1 MMDSLNARFPVKGRR
16 IVVAGSGPAA
26 DARAGLL
33 EGAGAEV
40 VRLDDGRAFEPGSYS
55 GALLA
60 FVASK
65 DDVFAQTAAEAA
77 RKAGLPV
84 CAEGRPALSDFHLK
98 DAPHLPTPQSIGDFF
113 KGKGAT
119 PAGLGGFAALLQKMR
134 EDIAHAIPD
143 EADRKAFLEKM
154 AHGPAA
160 IAAAA
165 GDLKG
170 AQKHV
175 IDGLHKL
182 QAGQK
187 QALDVLAKLERKK
200 K

>member
-1 MMDSLNARFPVKGRR
+1 MVRLSD
-16 IVVAGSGPAA
+16 
-26 DARAGLL
+26 
-33 EGAGAEV
+33 AGAYDP
-40 VRLDDGRAFEPGSYS
+40 RSYA

-65 DDVFAQTAAEAA
+65 DDVFAQTAAAAA
-77 RKAGLPV
+77 RKTGLPV

-98 DAPHLPTPQSIGDFF
+98 EAPHLPTPESISEFL
-113 KGKGAT
+113 KGKAPS
-119 PAGLGGFAALLQKMR
+119 PAGLGGFAAVLQKMKH
-134 EDIAHAIPD
+134 DIAAAIPD
-143 EADRKAFLEKM
+143 EADRKAFLEKL

-160 IAAAA
+160 LAASA

-175 IDGLHKL
+175 IDALHGLEKR
-182 QAGQK
+182 QK
-187 QALDVLAKLERKK
+187 GMLDALAKLERKK

>member
-1 MMDSLNARFPVKGRR
+1 MDSLNARFPIKGRR

-40 VRLDDGRAFEPGSYS
+40 VRLSDAGAYDPRSYA

-65 DDVFAQTAAEAA
+65 DDVFAQTAAAAA

-98 DAPHLPTPQSIGDFF
+98 EAPHLPTPESISEFL
-113 KGKGAT
+113 KGEAPS
-119 PAGLGGFAALLQKMR
+119 PAGLGGFAAVLQKMKH
-134 EDIAHAIPD
+134 DIAAAIPD
-143 EADRKAFLEKM
+143 EADRKAFLEKL

-160 IAAAA
+160 LAASA

-175 IDGLHKL
+175 IDALHGLEKR
-182 QAGQK
+182 QK
-187 QALDVLAKLERKK
+187 GMLDALAKLERKK